1 MPRVAIPLHEGIME
15 YEGRELLIFLLVKLT
30 SVILVVILSI
40 FALVLVSGLIISKEG
55 RAFLGNLNAYS
66 NLISSVL
73 TLLLVFITGFY
84 AWVTNRMLA
93 QMIEE
98 KQSSVRP
105 HLWVTLENPEFHES
119 PYPPD
124 DSKYFKAK
132 ARIANY
138 GKAAAVEVQTDYA
151 IPHEWKEGEK
161 YAGRISTS
169 YRHPALLPPGSSVE
183 DSLSLPTRIFDFE
196 SVYPDY
202 LRLIVLYED
211 TERNLYELEQT
222 YYLLYFHTEPKR
234 HYLHLESE
242 SLYFISFKDRTR
254 LTATD
259 ERLNSNKKT
268 RLFRRDKGWK
278 FAKPKANPNTL
289 SQKDENQGRA

>member
-1 MPRVAIPLHEGIME
+1 MPRVAISLREGIME
-15 YEGRELLIFLLVKLT
+15 YEGRDLLIFLLVKLT
-30 SVILVVILSI
+30 SGILAITLCA
-40 FALVLVSGLIISKEG
+40 FALILISGLIISKEG

-73 TLLLVFITGFY
+73 TLILVFITGFY

-105 HLWVTLENPEFHES
+105 MLWVTLEKPEFHES

-124 DSKYFKAK
+124 DSKYFKTK

-138 GKAAAVEVQTDYA
+138 GKATAVEVQTDYA
-151 IPHEWKEGEK
+151 IPNEWKEGDRFVS
-161 YAGRISTS
+161 RISTS
-169 YRHPALLPPGSSVE
+169 HRHPALLTPGNSVE
-183 DSLSLPTRIFDFE
+183 DSLSLPTRIYDFE
-196 SVYPDY
+196 DLYSDY
-202 LRLIVLYED
+202 LRLLVLYED
-211 TERNLYELEQT
+211 TERNLYELEQK

-242 SLYFISFKDRTR
+242 SLHFISFKERTR
-254 LTATD
+254 LTASD
-259 ERLNSNKKT
+259 EHLNSDK
-268 RLFRRDKGWK
+268 RIRIFRRTMGFKLGK
-278 FAKPKANPNTL
+278 AKAKPKAQ
-289 SQKDENQGRA
+289 S